1 MTSSALSV
9 TWWGHAGVTVGVGGV
24 RVLTDPLLVDRLA
37 HLRRQAPSVPAAA
50 RRADVVLVSHLHADH
65 LHVGSLRQVDP
76 RATLVVPRG
85 AAPLVSSLPHEVVE
99 VEAGQHVA
107 VGGVEVQVLPAT
119 HDDRRHPA
127 SSLRAT
133 AVGFRFSVAGRSVW
147 FPGDTGPRDDHA
159 DVAPV
164 DLGLVPV
171 GGWGPSLGD
180 GHLTPEQA
188 ADATRAVGC
197 RWALPV
203 HHGTLWPMG
212 LRHLD
217 PAGFRRWFTD
227 PAPRFAA
234 LLAGDA
240 VEVVQARHNTPLLLA
255 VGDGD

>member
-1 MTSSALSV
+1 MTLDPLSV
-9 TWWGHAGVTVGVGGV
+9 TWWGHASVTVEIGGV

-37 HLRRQAPSVPAAA
+37 HLRRQVPSVPADA

-76 RATLVVPRG
+76 RALLVVPRG
-85 AAPLVSSLPHEVVE
+85 AAPLVSSLPHVVVE
-99 VEAGQHVA
+99 VGPDEQVT
-107 VGGVEVQVLPAT
+107 VGGVELQVLPAT

-127 SSLRAT
+127 SPLRAT
-133 AVGFRFSVAGRSVW
+133 AVGFRFAGAGRSVW
-147 FPGDTGPRDDHA
+147 FPGDTGPREDHV
-159 DVAPV
+159 DLRPV
-164 DLGLVPV
+164 DLGLVPI

-188 ADATRAVGC
+188 AHGTRVVGC
-197 RWALPV
+197 RWVLPV

-217 PAGFRRWFTD
+217 PAGFRRWFTE

-234 LLAGDA
+234 LLADDD
-240 VEVVQARHNTPLLLA
+240 VEVVRARHNVPLLLG
-255 VGDGD
+255 VGADE

>member
-1 MTSSALSV
+1 MTGDALSV
-9 TWWGHAGVTVGVGGV
+9 TWWGHAGVTVEAGGV
-24 RVLTDPLLVDRLA
+24 RVLTDPLFVDRLA
-37 HLRRQAPSVPAAA
+37 HLRRQVPRVPSDA

-85 AAPLVSSLPHEVVE
+85 AAPLVASLPHRVVE
-99 VEAGQHVA
+99 VGAGDHVDVADVA
-107 VGGVEVQVLPAT
+107 VEVLPAT

-127 SSLRAT
+127 SSLRAP
-133 AVGFRFSVAGRSVW
+133 AVGFRFVVAGRSVW
-147 FPGDTGPRDDHA
+147 FPGDTGPRDDHG

-217 PAGFRRWFTD
+217 PAGFRRWFTE

-234 LLAGDA
+234 SLADDD
-240 VEVVQARHNTPLLLA
+240 VEVVRARHNTPVLLG
-255 VGDGD
+255 VGDGG

>member
-1 MTSSALSV
+1 MTAAGLSV
-9 TWWGHAGVTVGVGGV
+9 TWWGHAGVTVECDGV

-37 HLRRQAPSVPAAA
+37 HLRRQAPSVPGDA

-85 AAPLVSSLPHEVVE
+85 AATLLVSLPHRVVE
-99 VEAGQHVA
+99 VAPGEQVT
-107 VGGVEVQVLPAT
+107 VGDVEVQVLPAS

-127 SSLRAT
+127 SSLRAS
-133 AVGFRFSVAGRSVW
+133 AVGFRFTVGGRSVW
-147 FPGDTGPRDDHA
+147 FPGDTGPRADHA
-159 DVAPV
+159 DLQPV
-164 DLGLVPV
+164 NLGLVPV

-197 RWALPV
+197 RWVLPV

-217 PAGFRRWFTD
+217 PAGFRRWFTE
-227 PAPRFAA
+227 PAPRFAT
-234 LLAGDA
+234 LLADDD
-240 VEVVQARHNTPLLLA
+240 VEVVRARHNTPVVLG
-255 VGDGD
+255 VGDDE